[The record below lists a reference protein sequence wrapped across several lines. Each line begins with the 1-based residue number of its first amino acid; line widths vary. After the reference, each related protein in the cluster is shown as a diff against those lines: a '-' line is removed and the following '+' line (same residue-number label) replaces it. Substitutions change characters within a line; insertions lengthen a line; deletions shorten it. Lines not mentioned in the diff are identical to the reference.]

1 MRTRI
6 LAVLAAATALIGS
19 TSCDSTGPGTGFIS
33 LELKD
38 APGDVVKAVVTI
50 DQIYLQGGNEGADE
64 STDPAGRIVLRDEDV
79 TVDLLTLADE
89 TMGLVDVAEV
99 PNGTYPQLRFVVTGA
114 YIEVETA
121 QGTEIYASSPTY
133 AGLPAG
139 ATVTGMLILPSWSS
153 SGLKVKLPGDAIQ
166 VVGNQTVL
174 VVDFDVAQSFG
185 KQPGQSGNW
194 VMSPVIE
201 ATPPPSS

>member
-6 LAVLAAATALIGS
+6 LAVLAAATALVGS

-33 LELKD
+33 LRLTD

-50 DQIYLQGGNEGADE
+50 DQIYIQGGNEGDEE

-79 TVDLLTLADE
+79 TVDLLTLASQ
-89 TMGLVDVAEV
+89 TMGLVNVVEV
-99 PNGTYPQLRFVVTGA
+99 PNGNYPQLRFVVTGA

-121 QGTEIYASSPTY
+121 QGTEIYASSADY

-139 ATVTGMLILPSWSS
+139 ATVAGQLIMPSWAQ
-153 SGLKVKLPGDAIQ
+153 SGLKVKLPANVIQ
-166 VVGNQTVL
+166 VAGDQTVL

-185 KQPGQSGNW
+185 KLAGGSGNW

-201 ATPPPSS
+201 AKPPTS